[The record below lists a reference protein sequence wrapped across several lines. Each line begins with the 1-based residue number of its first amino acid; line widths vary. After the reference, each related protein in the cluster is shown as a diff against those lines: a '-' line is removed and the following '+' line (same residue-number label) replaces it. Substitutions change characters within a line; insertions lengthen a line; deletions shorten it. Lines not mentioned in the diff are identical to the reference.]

1 VSLGEFK
8 LENEALRSE
17 LARLV
22 REVAAACGANAK
34 KPAAEAT
41 TAVAAV
47 VPTADETVLRMQR
60 QIHALSDEV
69 ELQRKALR
77 EQHGLRE
84 MLELLE
90 AQNREMQRALNRN
103 LNELD
108 EERAKVSYYEKKLSK
123 RRSSRR
129 EKERGE

>member
-1 VSLGEFK
+1 MVTSQPPQIGIFDSGIGGL
-8 LENEALRSE
+8 S
-17 LARLV
+17 
-22 REVAAACGANAK
+22 
-34 KPAAEAT
+34 
-41 TAVAAV
+41 
-47 VPTADETVLRMQR
+47 VLRMQR

-90 AQNREMQRALNRN
+90 AQNREMQRALNRC

-108 EERAKVSYYEKKLSK
+108 EERAKVSLYEKRMSK

-129 EKERGE
+129 ERDE

>member
-1 VSLGEFK
+1 
-8 LENEALRSE
+8 
-17 LARLV
+17 
-22 REVAAACGANAK
+22 
-34 KPAAEAT
+34 
-41 TAVAAV
+41 
-47 VPTADETVLRMQR
+47 MQR

-90 AQNREMQRALNRN
+90 AQNREMQRALNRC

-108 EERAKVSYYEKKLSK
+108 EERAKISLYEKRMSK

-129 EKERGE
+129 ERDE